1 MSNQPMNAGYHA
13 TQHGG
18 RAINTPQAPPPQWTP
33 PVAQYLQTG
42 PKPGDAGLYLVM
54 PITLM
59 TNMPP
64 EWQERMA
71 YLLNEF
77 HGATS
82 RAPWP
87 DYRVHAVR
95 RAAVSSCNET
105 QLAKIGITADY
116 DDDGVLVYQDAKGP
130 IADPDHRFVF
140 VESEDPLYPTPA
152 AQPRG

>member
-1 MSNQPMNAGYHA
+1 
-13 TQHGG
+13 
-18 RAINTPQAPPPQWTP
+18 
-33 PVAQYLQTG
+33 
-42 PKPGDAGLYLVM
+42 M
-54 PITLM
+54 PIGLM
-59 TNMPP
+59 TNMPR

-95 RAAVSSCNET
+95 RVAVSSCNET